1 MQGENMSEKIFIPY
15 DMKLLDPKIDST
27 FKTLFTRSAPGSE
40 TALKG
45 LVKAVTGYEPEEITI
60 LNSELPKDIA
70 HAKDIRLDLSCRM
83 KDGSLIDIE
92 MQTFI
97 GNDNLRLRSLYY
109 GCRMV
114 SSAEMKGHYY
124 RRLPRVYQ
132 VMFTNFRLFEENDD
146 FIQSFRMQNGDIE
159 LTDRLQIIFIQM
171 PLVEIG
177 EREIKNLSELE
188 KWVIFLRDGTD
199 RTKRDILNSIM
210 ESSPEIMNTG
220 GILMNISKDLKEWA
234 IQESRI
240 KGELDY
246 QSGLLA
252 SYDTGLEKGLEQA
265 ARGMKTENI
274 PSETISK
281 ITGLTQEQIAAL

>member
-27 FKTLFTRSAPGSE
+27 FKTLFTRSDPGSE

-109 GCRMV
+109 GCRMI

-281 ITGLTQEQIAAL
+281 ITGLTPEQIAAL

>member
-27 FKTLFTRSAPGSE
+27 FKTLFTRSDPGSE

-146 FIQSFRMQNGDIE
+146 FVQSFRMQSGDIE

-281 ITGLTQEQIAAL
+281 ITGLTPEQIAAL